1 MELII
6 DWFPIVLAVVCLTA
20 LALAARARRRAGR
33 WSVARL
39 LAASLA
45 AAGLFAA
52 AGLAVLDRADA
63 ARRDRDAADG
73 PRFDPAEVYAEQ
85 PGWAVG
91 NSAPDVTLRRADTG
105 EAVRLADLAE
115 HRPLVVV
122 FGGFG

>member
-1 MELII
+1 MGLL

-39 LAASLA
+39 LAASL
-45 AAGLFAA
+45 AA

-91 NSAPDVTLRRADTG
+91 NSAPDVTLRRADTR